1 MNRAAA
7 VATGRRAVIRT
18 QGLTKIY
25 RMGDV
30 QVPALVDVT
39 LEVPEGSFVAIMG
52 PSGSGK
58 STLMN
63 LLGCLD
69 RPTAGQ
75 YWLDG
80 QEVGTLSENRLAEI
94 RNRKV
99 GFVFQ
104 SFNLLPRL
112 TALQN
117 VELPMIYAGKS
128 HRARRQA
135 AEEALARVGLAQRA
149 HHLPSQLSGGQ
160 RQRVAIARALV
171 NRPAILLADE
181 PTGNLDTR
189 SGMEIM
195 ALFQE
200 IHREG
205 NTLVL
210 VTHDREVALHADR
223 IFHFRDGR
231 LVRVEDV
238 PEPLNAAERLAA
250 LPPAPESLPVEEAA
264 GQEGPAGPRAG
275 EARQDGAEQ
284 AGEGS

>member
-1 MNRAAA
+1 MQKQMNNGDFA
-7 VATGRRAVIRT
+7 ILYRT
-18 QGLTKIY
+18 NAQSLAMQHAP
-25 RMGDV
+25 R
-30 QVPALVDVT
+30 
-39 LEVPEGSFVAIMG
+39 
-52 PSGSGK
+52 
-58 STLMN
+58 STLFPYTT
-63 LLGCLD
+63 LF
-69 RPTAGQ
+69 RS

-112 TALQN
+112 SALQN

-128 HRARRQA
+128 HRARRRA
-135 AEEALARVGLAQRA
+135 AEEALERVGLAQRA

-200 IHREG
+200 IHQEG

-210 VTHDREVALHADR
+210 VTHDRDVGLHADR
-223 IFHFRDGR
+223 IFHFRD
-231 LVRVEDV
+231 
-238 PEPLNAAERLAA
+238 
-250 LPPAPESLPVEEAA
+250 
-264 GQEGPAGPRAG
+264 
-275 EARQDGAEQ
+275 
-284 AGEGS
+284 